1 MSQKARIAQGGRI
14 DRSRTIRFT
23 FDGKRYEGHPG
34 DTLASALLANG
45 VHLVGRSFKYHR
57 PRGFLSA
64 GSEEPNGLV
73 QLEMGGGRT
82 DPNFKATQIELF
94 DGLVAESQNR
104 KGSLRYDRNA
114 VNDRLAHFL
123 PAGFYY
129 KTFKWPAAFWTKVYE
144 PRIRAAAGLGKAPTA
159 PDPDRYLHRHV
170 WTDVLVV
177 GAGPAGLAAALAA
190 ARTGAR
196 VILCDEQ
203 PEVGGSLL
211 SESGRGITVDEVA
224 PDAWLER
231 AKAELGQHPELTVLT
246 RTTCFGYYDH
256 NYLGLLEKVTDH
268 LADPPPDLPRQRLWR
283 VRAKQ
288 VVLATGAIERPLV
301 FPDNDRPGIMLAS
314 AARTYLNRFGVLVGR
329 EVVVCTSDD
338 SAYDAALDLQGAGAK
353 VTVVDQRHTP
363 IGERVVHA
371 QTAGI
376 TILRGQGPVGSQGR
390 FRVAQL
396 HVQALDEAGR
406 PIMGRVQALS
416 CDAVLMCGGW
426 NPTVHLFSQ
435 SRGKLRWDEGL
446 AAFVPGEGMQ
456 EERSAGACRGSWT
469 LAEALVEGLAAGTEA
484 AVAAGFEAH
493 PTPAPAV
500 REPVL
505 GPHQP
510 VWLLEGDRAG
520 QRAWVDFQNDVTAK
534 DLKLANREGFR
545 SIEHVKRYTTNGMAT
560 DQGKTSN
567 VTGLAIVA
575 ENLSRPIPEIGT
587 TTFRPPYTPT
597 TFGAFAGPSRGDL
610 FDPVRRTPMH
620 GWAERQ
626 GAVFEDVGLW
636 KRAWYFPKPGE
647 DMHAAVER
655 ECRAVRNAV
664 GMFDATTLGKIDI
677 QGKDGAEFLNRI
689 YTNAW
694 SKLGIGKC
702 RYGLMLREDGMV
714 FDDGVTTRIGEQHFH
729 MTTTTGGAAGVLA
742 WLESWLQ
749 TEWPELQVYLTSV
762 TEQWAVIALQ
772 GPKARDVLQAVLTRG
787 DISKEALPHLSMT
800 EAEVAGIPARI
811 FRISFT
817 GELGF
822 EVNVPASYGEI
833 VTDALH
839 RAGQPFGITPY
850 GTEAMHVLR
859 AEKGYIIV
867 GQETDGTVTPQD
879 LGMDW
884 AVSKQKDFL
893 GKRSLSRPDMLSPD
907 RKQLVGLLPVDPK
920 LVPGEGAQIVESP
933 KPKLPAKMIGHVTSS
948 YHSASL
954 GRSFALALL
963 SGGRA
968 RHGQRLWV
976 SHGDGT
982 AEVEVTAPVFID
994 PEGARLHG

>member
-23 FDGKRYEGHPG
+23 FDGKSYAGHPG
-34 DTLASALLANG
+34 DTLASALLAND

-64 GSEEPNGLV
+64 GAEEPNALV
-73 QLEMGGGRT
+73 QIEMGNGRS
-82 DPNFKATQIELF
+82 DPNFKATQVELF
-94 DGLVAESQNR
+94 DGLVALSQNR
-104 KGSLRYDRNA
+104 KGSLRYDRTA
-114 VNDRLAHFL
+114 VNDRLAAFL

-129 KTFKWPAAFWTKVYE
+129 KTFKWPASFWTKVYE
-144 PRIRAAAGLGKAPTA
+144 PRIREAAGLGKAPTE
-159 PDPDRYLHRHV
+159 PDPDHYLHRHV

-177 GAGPAGLAAALAA
+177 GGGPAGIAAALAA

-203 PEVGGSLL
+203 PELGGSLL
-211 SESGRGITVDEVA
+211 SESGRGVTVDEVA
-224 PDAWLER
+224 PQEWLAR
-231 AKAELGQHPELTVLT
+231 ARAELSQHPELTVLT

-268 LADPPPDLPRQRLWR
+268 LKDAPAELPRQRLWR

-288 VVLATGAIERPLV
+288 VVIAAGAIERPLV

-314 AARTYLNRFGVLVGR
+314 AARTYLNRYGVLVGR

-338 SAYDAALDLQGAGAK
+338 SAYDAALDLHAAGAK
-353 VTVVDQRHTP
+353 VTVVDQRQTP
-363 IGERVVHA
+363 IGERVVQA

-376 TILRGQGPVGSQGR
+376 TILRGRGPVGSHGR
-390 FRVAQL
+390 FRVSQV

-406 PIMGRVQALS
+406 PILGQVQPLN
-416 CDAVLMCGGW
+416 CDALLMCGGW

-435 SRGKLRWDEGL
+435 SRGKVRYDDGL
-446 AAFVPGEGMQ
+446 ASFVPGRGHQ
-456 EERSAGACRGSWT
+456 PERSAGACGGSFGLGAA
-469 LAEALVEGLAAGTEA
+469 LAEGLVAGTEA
-484 AVAAGFEAH
+484 ARAAGFEAFD
-493 PTPAPAV
+493 TPPPAV
-500 REPVL
+500 AEPVA

-510 VWLLEGDRAG
+510 VWLLQGDRPGA
-520 QRAWVDFQNDVTAK
+520 RAWVDFQNDVTAK

-575 ENLSRPIPEIGT
+575 ENLAVPIPSVGT

-597 TFGAFAGPSRGDL
+597 TFGAFAGINKGDL
-610 FDPVRRTPMH
+610 FDPIRRTPMH
-620 GWAERQ
+620 GWAERK

-636 KRAWYFPKPGE
+636 KRAWYFPKNGE
-647 DMHAAVER
+647 DMHAAVDR
-655 ECRAVRNAV
+655 ECKAVRDGV
-664 GMFDATTLGKIDI
+664 GIFDATTLGKIDI
-677 QGKDGAEFLNRI
+677 QGADAAEFLNRI

-694 SKLGIGKC
+694 SKLGLGKC

-714 FDDGVTTRIGEQHFH
+714 FDDGVTSRIGEHHYH
-729 MTTTTGGAAGVLA
+729 MTTTTGGAPTVLA
-742 WLESWLQ
+742 WMESWLQ
-749 TEWPELQVYLTSV
+749 TEWPELKVYLTSV

-772 GPKARDVLQAVLTRG
+772 GPKAREVLQSVVTRG
-787 DISKEALPHLSMT
+787 DVSRDAFPHLSVI
-800 EAEVAGIPARI
+800 EAEIAGVPGRI

-817 GELGF
+817 GELGY

-833 VTDALH
+833 VMDALF
-839 RAGQPFGITPY
+839 RAGQPHGITPY

-867 GQETDGTVTPQD
+867 GQETDGTVTPAD
-879 LGMDW
+879 LGMGW

-893 GKRSLSRPDMLSPD
+893 GKRSLSRPDMLRPD

-920 LVPGEGAQIVESP
+920 IVLDEGAQLLETAKVEI
-933 KPKLPAKMIGHVTSS
+933 PAKMIGHVTSS
-948 YHSASL
+948 YHSANL

-963 SGGRA
+963 AGGQA
-968 RHGQRLWV
+968 RHGQRLWA
-976 SHGDGT
+976 SHGQGT
-982 AEVEVTAPVFID
+982 VEVEVTAPLFID
-994 PEGARLHG
+994 PEGTRLNG

>member
-1 MSQKARIAQGGRI
+1 
-14 DRSRTIRFT
+14 
-23 FDGKRYEGHPG
+23 
-34 DTLASALLANG
+34 
-45 VHLVGRSFKYHR
+45 
-57 PRGFLSA
+57 
-64 GSEEPNGLV
+64 
-73 QLEMGGGRT
+73 
-82 DPNFKATQIELF
+82 
-94 DGLVAESQNR
+94 
-104 KGSLRYDRNA
+104 
-114 VNDRLAHFL
+114 
-123 PAGFYY
+123 
-129 KTFKWPAAFWTKVYE
+129 
-144 PRIRAAAGLGKAPTA
+144 
-159 PDPDRYLHRHV
+159 
-170 WTDVLVV
+170 
-177 GAGPAGLAAALAA
+177 
-190 ARTGAR
+190 
-196 VILCDEQ
+196 
-203 PEVGGSLL
+203 
-211 SESGRGITVDEVA
+211 
-224 PDAWLER
+224 
-231 AKAELGQHPELTVLT
+231 
-246 RTTCFGYYDH
+246 
-256 NYLGLLEKVTDH
+256 
-268 LADPPPDLPRQRLWR
+268 
-283 VRAKQ
+283 
-288 VVLATGAIERPLV
+288 
-301 FPDNDRPGIMLAS
+301 
-314 AARTYLNRFGVLVGR
+314 
-329 EVVVCTSDD
+329 
-338 SAYDAALDLQGAGAK
+338 
-353 VTVVDQRHTP
+353 
-363 IGERVVHA
+363 
-371 QTAGI
+371 
-376 TILRGQGPVGSQGR
+376 
-390 FRVAQL
+390 
-396 HVQALDEAGR
+396 
-406 PIMGRVQALS
+406 
-416 CDAVLMCGGW
+416 
-426 NPTVHLFSQ
+426 
-435 SRGKLRWDEGL
+435 
-446 AAFVPGEGMQ
+446 
-456 EERSAGACRGSWT
+456 
-469 LAEALVEGLAAGTEA
+469 
-484 AVAAGFEAH
+484 VAAGFKAYA
-493 PTPAPAV
+493 TPAPAV
-500 REPVL
+500 QEPAS

-620 GWAERQ
+620 GWAERH
-626 GAVFEDVGLW
+626 GAMFEDVGLW
-636 KRAWYFPKPGE
+636 KRAWYFPKAGE
-647 DMHAAVER
+647 DMHAAVAR
-655 ECRAVRNAV
+655 ECQAVRSAV

-677 QGKDGAEFLNRI
+677 QGRDSAEFLNRI

-714 FDDGVTTRIGEQHFH
+714 FDDGVTTRIGEHHFH

-833 VTDALH
+833 VTDALY

-893 GKRSLSRPDMLSPD
+893 GKRSLSRPDMLRPD

-933 KPKLPAKMIGHVTSS
+933 KPKLPARMIGHVTSG

-963 SGGRA
+963 SGGRS

-994 PEGARLHG
+994 PEGTRLHG